1 MNQFRFSHNAMATV
15 FELIIAGTDKK
26 YAEEAAWELWKEID
40 TLENELSR
48 YLPNSDISK
57 INNLKMGERFILS
70 EDTFNCIRTSMELYN
85 LTEGAFNIASGS
97 LYNCWVNADKSIK
110 NPTQSEI
117 EYASK
122 KSDLKNILLYYDFS
136 IELKEEGMVLDLG
149 AFGKG
154 YSLDRGYELL
164 KEWGIKSAFLSSGQ
178 SSIRS
183 FTGAEFME
191 GWDISIS
198 NPNNHE
204 QKIFNCN
211 LRNISIG
218 SSGLNKGFHI
228 IDTKKMKPV
237 EVKRGVWVFA
247 ESAAIADALSTA
259 FMILDFE
266 EIGGI
271 INKMENIGAI
281 IIKPNQTVTNED
293 IKIIGDLGCNLDSQI
308 T

>member
-1 MNQFRFSHNAMATV
+1 MNQFRFSQNAMATV

-57 INNLKMGERFILS
+57 INNLKKGERFILS

-122 KSDLKNILLYYDFS
+122 KSDLKNILLYDDFS

-211 LRNISIG
+211 LSNISIG

-237 EVKRGVWVFA
+237 EEKRGVWVFA

-281 IIKPNQTVTNED
+281 IIKPNQTVTKEG
-293 IKIIGDLGCNLDSQI
+293 IIVIGEIDSELNLLIS
-308 T
+308 